1 MNHTKAL
8 GQALREAAPRRDGS
22 RIDAIDPE
30 TIALLAAGDLESLS
44 EQERISI
51 WEAATDDPQVASLV
65 ADLSASGLV
74 MRTKPTASR
83 RASRTALR
91 LALAA
96 CGVLAAG
103 LLTWRIV
110 EPPGTA
116 AVPAPIEFMDAAS
129 ASEHPVDTASSGSRW
144 SALDLARDGV
154 LLALLAATAVLAWP
168 ALRDFD
174 RPRSARI
181 R

>member
-1 MNHTKAL
+1 MNHVKAL
-8 GQALREAAPRRDGS
+8 GQTLREVASRRDGS

-30 TIALLAAGDLESLS
+30 TIALLAAGDLELLS
-44 EQERISI
+44 EEERLSI
-51 WEAATDDPQVASLV
+51 WEAATVDPQVASLV
-65 ADLSASGLV
+65 ADLSASGVV
-74 MRTKPTASR
+74 MRAKPTASR
-83 RASRTALR
+83 RAPRAALR

-96 CGVLAAG
+96 CGMLAAG

-110 EPPGTA
+110 EPPGTTEA
-116 AVPAPIEFMDAAS
+116 PVPIEFMDGAS
-129 ASEHPVDTASSGSRW
+129 ASEHPVDAASSGSRW